1 MPSSG
6 GPGREDGWHLAGVP
20 RRGRVGRAGCVRGN
34 RRGLVLPCARAGG
47 GAGSARVGADTL
59 TGAASW
65 LNWLL
70 PEPFWLSLVTCGL
83 AVLIW
88 ILWEVTR

>member
-1 MPSSG
+1 
-6 GPGREDGWHLAGVP
+6 
-20 RRGRVGRAGCVRGN
+20 
-34 RRGLVLPCARAGG
+34 
-47 GAGSARVGADTL
+47 VGADTL